1 MIYVKED
8 IPSKILGKHVLP
20 TDIEALFIELN
31 FRKCKSLLSGI
42 YHPPSQ
48 SDQYFFD
55 KLDNALD
62 VYSNYENI
70 LLVRDFNAQIR
81 ETYLDTFLYQHELEN
96 MNKEPTRY
104 ENSENPGCIRF
115 ILTNNP
121 RSFFKT
127 NTFFTVLDFHKLILS
142 IIKTIF
148 CKSKPKETTYRNFK
162 NFEEESFNQELKDN
176 LINSSIECY
185 EFFQKV
191 FLDTL
196 KKHAPLKQKFVRA
209 NHAPYVTKTLR
220 KAIMRRSILHTIYF
234 KILHIFTLRKEQLN
248 RQKI

>member
-8 IPSKILGKHVLP
+8 IPSKILAKHVLP

-70 LLVRDFNAQIR
+70 LLVRDFNSQIR

-104 ENSENPGCIRF
+104 ENSENPGCI

-127 NTFFTVLDFHKLILS
+127 NTFFTVLDF
-142 IIKTIF
+142 
-148 CKSKPKETTYRNFK
+148 Y
-162 NFEEESFNQELKDN
+162 
-176 LINSSIECY
+176 
-185 EFFQKV
+185 
-191 FLDTL
+191 FLRF
-196 KKHAPLKQKFVRA
+196 P
-209 NHAPYVTKTLR
+209 
-220 KAIMRRSILHTIYF
+220 
-234 KILHIFTLRKEQLN
+234 
-248 RQKI
+248 